1 MRRLWV
7 QTAAMRRV
15 LLSLAMILTC
25 SCAWTA
31 DTVLLLDGTEHTG
44 TVQWRD
50 AATIGVGS
58 TAINLADVDR
68 LQLAG
73 AAPAPAP
80 LGLWLI
86 DGSRLPYV
94 ELVPGDD
101 DAVVARTS
109 LGDLALPLS
118 AVRGWGATLPA
129 TAPAAGTADRLVV
142 VSGTY
147 DGRVRGI
154 RAGQLVFV
162 SEALGELTVD
172 LADCLGLR
180 LAGSDR
186 SLEAVRLM
194 AELDPAQPAV
204 ALLPG
209 PQPRLAAA
217 PSVQLPQWPTGI
229 PLRVEGGRRIYLS
242 DLTPILVEEEGAFG
256 RVWPHRRDRNL
267 EGGPILLDDVRYAKG
282 VVIHS
287 QARLRWKL
295 HQRYGRFTTMIGIA
309 DEVGFEGHCPVIISG
324 DGRELWRRDALTG
337 RDAAERIDLDVTGID
352 ILEIRVEFGERY
364 DIGDRVTL
372 AGAALIVR

>member
-7 QTAAMRRV
+7 QTATMRRV
-15 LLSLAMILTC
+15 LLSLAVILTC
-25 SCAWTA
+25 GSASAA
-31 DTVLLLDGTEHTG
+31 DTVLLLDGSEQTG
-44 TVQWRD
+44 TVHWRD
-50 AATIGVGS
+50 AGMIGVAT
-58 TAINLADVDR
+58 TAISLADVDALR
-68 LQLAG
+68 LDG
-73 AAPAPAP
+73 AAPAAAP
-80 LGLWLI
+80 LGLWLV
-86 DGSRLPYV
+86 DGSRLPCLG
-94 ELVPGDD
+94 LVPGDD
-101 DAVVARTS
+101 DALIARTS
-109 LGDLALPLS
+109 LGDLALPLT
-118 AVRGWGATLPA
+118 AVRGWGTKL
-129 TAPAAGTADRLVV
+129 PAAGAADRVVV

-162 SEALGELTVD
+162 SDTLGELTID
-172 LADCLGLR
+172 LVDCLGLR

-186 SLEAVRLM
+186 SPDVLRVL
-194 AELDPAQPAV
+194 AELDPAQPPV

-209 PQPRLAAA
+209 PQPRLVAA
-217 PSVQLPQWPTGI
+217 PRVQVQAWPTGI
-229 PLRVEGGRRIYLS
+229 PLRVEGGKRIYLS
-242 DLTPILVEEEGAFG
+242 DLTPILVEEVGAFG
-256 RVWPHRRDRNL
+256 RVWPHHRDRNL
-267 EGGPILLDDVRYAKG
+267 EGGPILLDGVRYGKG

-287 QARLRWKL
+287 QARLRWQL

-337 RDAAERIDLDVTGID
+337 RDPAERITLDVTSID